1 MLRRNF
7 IYGHHLRSEA
17 EDMGAQ
23 LFKSWRE
30 IYEIPQ
36 ACQIGI
42 FQKLPQPLNRIQRRS
57 QNQIAVK
64 KRKTGDDKEE

>member
-1 MLRRNF
+1 
-7 IYGHHLRSEA
+7 
-17 EDMGAQ
+17 MGAQ